1 MVFENTENHP
11 EVKVYSTVTATVRPA
26 VLGQVPVQ
34 STAAAVVQATVGTV
48 IDDDNIVAAA
58 RTAVVTEAVPVE
70 DERQAARAPA
80 AAACDI
86 ITRVAMKRP
95 ASMIPN
101 RIMTRIG
108 NTSAVSTVS
117 DPRWRRSRARQT
129 NGNCTPAV

>member
-11 EVKVYSTVTATVRPA
+11 EAKVYWTVTATLMLA
-26 VLGQVPVQ
+26 VFGQVAVQ
-34 STAAAVVQATVGTV
+34 STPAAVRQAGVGTV
-48 IDDDNIVAAA
+48 IDDDSIVAAP
-58 RTAVVTEAVPVE
+58 RTAVVTEAAV
-70 DERQAARAPA
+70 DADRHALRAPA
-80 AAACDI
+80 AAACDN

-101 RIMTRIG
+101 MIMTRIG